1 MKPNKAQDKII
12 SQIYSQLAQLVNQGY
27 AKVAD
32 DVIVDTEFGTVV
44 FNRYVIRP
52 INNGVELINR
62 SGTKDMTFSS
72 SKHAL
77 VWAILDRH
85 NKILEANRL
94 IELDCLLS
102 SSQID
107 AQIHERLKR
116 KGGIDQHLINH
127 SKLQYDLAR
136 QKQFREEIDKY
147 IILAQ
152 KCQKLRTKP

>member
-1 MKPNKAQDKII
+1 MRTSKSKDRLI
-12 SQIYSQLAQLVNQGY
+12 SQVYAQLAQLVKDGY

-32 DVIVDTEFGTVV
+32 EVIVETEFGTVV
-44 FNRYVIRP
+44 FNRYVIRE
-52 INNGVELINR
+52 ISNGVELINR
-62 SGTKDMTFSS
+62 SGTKTMTFSS

-85 NKILEANRL
+85 NKIRESNRL
-94 IELDCLLS
+94 LELDCLLS
-102 SSQID
+102 SAQID

-127 SKLQYDLAR
+127 SKLQYDLSR

-147 IILAQ
+147 TILAQ
-152 KCQKLRTKP
+152 KCQQLRTKP